1 MIQSE
6 IIQPDTLP
14 PVPEPRF
21 GIVLTP
27 PEPDT
32 PRVVERDTSSDFSF
46 IITALFILFF
56 IIAVRFRHNN
66 KYISVIWHN
75 ITGSRT
81 RHNVFDDTVRESS
94 FVILLNAMWCL
105 CAGVVLY
112 RLIAVSWPDAATS
125 SFLPPPLSPG
135 LTVTICTATAIVY
148 TLFMTTAYFI
158 VGNVFSGREETMLW
172 IKGYSA
178 TQGIM
183 GIVWFPLAL
192 LFICYPDATIPFLW
206 CALVSFIALKMLFI
220 WKGMRIFFS
229 KSSSW
234 VLFLYYLCSL
244 EIVPLILAYISA
256 LLLLRL
262 IA

>member
-75 ITGSRT
+75 ITG
-81 RHNVFDDTVRESS
+81 
-94 FVILLNAMWCL
+94 
-105 CAGVVLY
+105 
-112 RLIAVSWPDAATS
+112 
-125 SFLPPPLSPG
+125 
-135 LTVTICTATAIVY
+135 
-148 TLFMTTAYFI
+148 
-158 VGNVFSGREETMLW
+158 
-172 IKGYSA
+172 
-178 TQGIM
+178 
-183 GIVWFPLAL
+183 
-192 LFICYPDATIPFLW
+192 
-206 CALVSFIALKMLFI
+206 
-220 WKGMRIFFS
+220 
-229 KSSSW
+229 
-234 VLFLYYLCSL
+234 
-244 EIVPLILAYISA
+244 
-256 LLLLRL
+256 
-262 IA
+262 